1 MEEKITPPQ
10 KPVMVVFEDGSYDIN
25 IPKGPFEIMEAFK
38 LIYNALLDYTGLLD
52 ERERFTFIL
61 SEIFAHEDFSKK
73 IISKLKNEEILH
85 KLPTLH

>member
-10 KPVMVVFEDGSYDIN
+10 AIMVVCKDGTYDIN

-52 ERERFTFIL
+52 EREQFTFIL
-61 SEIFAHEDFSKK
+61 SEIFAHEDFTKK